1 LVVGRQGKSRR
12 GELSESGIENSSH
25 LLWGYSDNG
34 LKNVQTENLEKFDG
48 DKNKEVEALE
58 KLVQAFYAE
67 PYKLKSAD
75 DLRRMTQLAD
85 YYCALPALS
94 NTISL
99 PFFRGDI
106 QVRIYCV
113 SLISTSM
120 KLHHAD
126 LFREC
131 VIWIVGCWADYAADW
146 ELSKLD
152 PKIQKTI
159 QNARNRI
166 GAWVAEV
173 HEKVRLIED

>member
-75 DLRRMTQLAD
+75 D
-85 YYCALPALS
+85 
-94 NTISL
+94 
-99 PFFRGDI
+99 
-106 QVRIYCV
+106 
-113 SLISTSM
+113 
-120 KLHHAD
+120 
-126 LFREC
+126 
-131 VIWIVGCWADYAADW
+131 
-146 ELSKLD
+146 
-152 PKIQKTI
+152 
-159 QNARNRI
+159 
-166 GAWVAEV
+166 
-173 HEKVRLIED
+173 